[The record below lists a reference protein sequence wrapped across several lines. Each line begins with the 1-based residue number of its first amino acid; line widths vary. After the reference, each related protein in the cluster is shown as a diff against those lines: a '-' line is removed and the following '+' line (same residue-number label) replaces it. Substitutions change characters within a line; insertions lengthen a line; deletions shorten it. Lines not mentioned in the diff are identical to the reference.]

1 MSQEY
6 TRVSGGTF
14 WKPSVAGDLIEGLYR
29 GKEMREGGQYGPK
42 EVATLEGWNGELRLV
57 TVKAG
62 LKSSFDSGALTPG
75 KVVKIIYQGKQLN
88 PRTGRTFDAFEVFA
102 RDAATPTPAAAEAKV
117 RMAEAGIDSE
127 DVPF

>member
-1 MSQEY
+1 MSTEY

-14 WKPSVAGDLIEGLYR
+14 WKPTAAGDLIEGLYR
-29 GKEMREGGQYGPK
+29 GKEMREGGQYGPQ
-42 EVATLEGWNGELRLV
+42 EVATLEIRGGDLKLV

-62 LKSSFDSGALTPG
+62 LKSSFESSALTPG
-75 KVVKIIYQGKQLN
+75 KVVKIIYQGKQMN

-102 RDAATPTPAAAEAKV
+102 RDAVTPTAAEAEATA
-117 RMAEAGIDSE
+117 RLAAAGIDAE